1 MKTNYILFSALMS
14 LLAACNYGD
23 EGNAVSSIHIKQP
36 PSQQKKETMICFRH
50 EANGD
55 IAFLELHKQKD
66 SFSGR
71 LVYRLKEKD
80 QNTGVY
86 EGVMQAGLIIG
97 FYTYFSEGQKSVR
110 EEIFRWDKDI
120 LFPGIGPVIQ
130 RNDSVFFQDKKALE
144 WNDKIA
150 FKRVA
155 CQ

>member
-1 MKTNYILFSALMS
+1 
-14 LLAACNYGD
+14 
-23 EGNAVSSIHIKQP
+23 
-36 PSQQKKETMICFRH
+36 
-50 EANGD
+50 
-55 IAFLELHKQKD
+55 
-66 SFSGR
+66 
-71 LVYRLKEKD
+71 VYRLKEKD
-80 QNTGVY
+80 QNTGIY
-86 EGVMQAGLIIG
+86 EGVMQAGLISG

-150 FKRVA
+150 FKRIA